1 MATYSNS
8 RIQLRIDTEAN
19 WQSNNPTIASGELCL
34 SSDKSDFKIGAG
46 GLWNAASYWI
56 ANNPTVTSIRTAA
69 NNAQS
74 TASNALNKANQAITI
89 ANAAAQYTGRVVDY
103 KLFKNHN
110 ENKDRFY
117 LDAEF
122 IKNYSNNDIIC
133 YDDTVGGS
141 EKCSGIDIAA
151 TDPWNEGNEIRFYFG
166 TRDYFTVTG
175 DFQVDA
181 AGQGKIL
188 VIGNRSVLSSNN
200 TITFD
205 PHVVVEMCLIN
216 GCILKYNYVRVQ

>member
-34 SSDKSDFKIGAG
+34 SSDKNDFKIGAG

-56 ANNPTVTSIRTAA
+56 ANNPTVTSIRTTA

-74 TASNALNKANQAITI
+74 TASTALNKANQAITI
-89 ANAAAQYTGRVVDY
+89 ANAAAQYTGRVADY
-103 KLFKNHN
+103 ELFKVYN
-110 ENKDRFY
+110 ENKDRIY

-133 YDDTVGGS
+133 YDDYTGGS
-141 EKCSGIDIAA
+141 EKCSGIDIAVA
-151 TDPWNEGNEIRFYFG
+151 NPLNEGNEIRFYFG
-166 TRDYFTVTG
+166 TGDYFTVTG
-175 DFQVDA
+175 DFQVGV

-188 VIGNRSVLSSNN
+188 VMGDPNLLSNN
-200 TITFD
+200 DTITFD
-205 PHVVVEMCLIN
+205 PHVAVEMCLIN
-216 GCILKYNYVRVQ
+216 GCILKYSYVTA

>member
-34 SSDKSDFKIGAG
+34 SSDKNDFKIGAG
-46 GLWNAASYWI
+46 GLWNAAAYWI
-56 ANNPTVTSIRTAA
+56 ANNPTVTSIRTTA

-74 TASNALNKANQAITI
+74 TANNALNKANQAITI

-103 KLFKNHN
+103 ELFKINN
-110 ENKDRFY
+110 ENKERIY
-117 LDAEF
+117 LDSEF

-133 YDDTVGGS
+133 YDETTGGND
-141 EKCSGIDIAA
+141 KCSGIDIVA
-151 TDPWNEGNEIRFYFG
+151 TDPWNDGNEIRFYFG

-175 DFQVDA
+175 EFQVGV

-188 VIGNRSVLSSNN
+188 VMGDPNLLSSN

-205 PHVVVEMCLIN
+205 PHMTVELCLIN
-216 GCILKYNYVRVQ
+216 GCILKYSYV

>member
-34 SSDKSDFKIGAG
+34 SSDKNDFKIGAG

-56 ANNPTVTSIRTAA
+56 ANNPTVTSIRTTA

-74 TASNALNKANQAITI
+74 TANNALNKANQAITI
-89 ANAAAQYTGRVVDY
+89 ANAAAQYTGRVADY
-103 KLFKNHN
+103 ELFKVNN
-110 ENKDRFY
+110 ENKERFY

-133 YDDTVGGS
+133 YDDYTGGS
-141 EKCSGIDIAA
+141 EKCSGIDIVAA
-151 TDPWNEGNEIRFYFG
+151 NPLNEGNEIRFYFG
-166 TRDYFTVTG
+166 TGDYFTVTG
-175 DFQVDA
+175 DFQVGV

-188 VIGNRSVLSSNN
+188 VMGNPSLLTSND
-200 TITFD
+200 TITFE
-205 PHVVVEMCLIN
+205 PHVAVELCLIN
-216 GCILKYNYVRVQ
+216 GCILKYSYVQVQ